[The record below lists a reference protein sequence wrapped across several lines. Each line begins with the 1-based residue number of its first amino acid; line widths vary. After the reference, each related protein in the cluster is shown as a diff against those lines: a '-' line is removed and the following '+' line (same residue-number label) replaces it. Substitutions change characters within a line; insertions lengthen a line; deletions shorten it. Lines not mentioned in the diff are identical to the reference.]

1 MSGSFQNA
9 MDSLERE
16 ADQPERYCEA
26 FVSVFAIGGAAVST
40 IGQVLGSETIAATDD
55 VAARLDELQFD
66 LGEGPCWDAM
76 RSAYPVL
83 VPTITD
89 DRPRAVAGLHRVG
102 RQGRREFGVRFP
114 ALGRAASF
122 RRSRSVSAEPVTS
135 AMRRPSRPVRWPKS
149 SSRHVLRRALSAI
162 GEDDGDA
169 VSAYSRRLVHQAS
182 GVVLAQIDVSADD
195 ARLVIQGQ
203 AFASSRPMMDV
214 AQDIIDG
221 RRAFHATKEAG
232 SRWRNERRDSAAA
245 ARDIRE
251 ARRHADR

>member
-55 VAARLDELQFD
+55 IAACLDELQFD

-83 VPTITD
+83 VPTIRTT
-89 DRPRAVAGLHRVG
+89 
-102 RQGRREFGVRFP
+102 
-114 ALGRAASF
+114 GRARWPAF
-122 RRSRSVSAEPVTS
+122 TESVVKDGVSSVFAFPLSVGPLRFGAVDLYSAEPVS
-135 AMRRPSRPVRWPKS
+135 LSDAQAQQAGAMAEVV
-149 SSRHVLRRALSAI
+149 SRHVLRRALSAI

-221 RRAFHATKEAG
+221 RVRFTREG
-232 SRWRNERRDSAAA
+232 SRIEVAQ
-245 ARDIRE
+245 
-251 ARRHADR
+251 